1 MAKNRVS
8 KPSGRRTPAGIVLP
22 EGTFDD
28 FKSFSRPS
36 ISGSGRW
43 ATAQLKRL
51 VAAGQDLNTTVL
63 RTADTL
69 RHEDWKFWDDVVQNE
84 ALIRLVG
91 VADLIGAGLTKS
103 IPNSLG
109 KTVYEYEKITFM
121 DEAEVSLDGVSRTAN
136 DVQEFS
142 QAGIPLPITH
152 KDFFLNLRQ
161 LTASR
166 NSNTPLDTVQAAT
179 AGRVVAEKAEKML
192 FQGGKTF
199 GGLAIYG
206 YTNFPQRNIGTYT
219 DSKLWSDSTKVGTA
233 YVADTIKAM
242 TALSAARQY
251 GPYGIYVDTAA
262 GVLLEN
268 DYVAAGGNN
277 PNQTIR
283 QRLEAINNV
292 SFVHVADQMPAG
304 HVVFTQ
310 LTSDNAVWVQGE
322 PLQVVQWD
330 EGGGFTINFKAF
342 QIAVP
347 LFRVTAGGRSGVY
360 DMYTP

>member
-1 MAKNRVS
+1 MSTRRKS
-8 KPSGRRTPAGIVLP
+8 SRTPAGIIVP
-22 EGTFDD
+22 ASTFDD
-28 FKSFSRPS
+28 FSSFARESV
-36 ISGSGRW
+36 SGSGRW
-43 ATAQLKRL
+43 ATAQLKKL
-51 VAAGQDLNTTVL
+51 VAAGADLNTSVL

-69 RHEDWKFWDDVVQNE
+69 RHEDWKFWDDVLQNE

-91 VADLIGAGLTKS
+91 VADLIGAGLTKA

-121 DEAEVSLDGVSRTAN
+121 DEAEVSLDGVSRTPN

-199 GGLAIYG
+199 GGLTIYG
-206 YTNFPQRNIGTYT
+206 YTTFPSRNHGTFT
-219 DSKLWSDSTKVGTA
+219 DAKNWGDATKVGTA
-233 YVADTIKAM
+233 YVADAIKAM
-242 TALSAARQY
+242 TALAAARQY
-251 GPYGIYVDTAA
+251 GPYGVYVPTDA
-262 GVLLEN
+262 GVLINN
-268 DYVAAGGNN
+268 DYVATGGNN

-283 QRLEAINNV
+283 QRLEAIENI
-292 SFVHVADQMPAG
+292 SFVHVADQLPSGA
-304 HVVFTQ
+304 VIFTQ

-347 LFRVTAGGRSGVY
+347 LFRVTAGGRSGIY
-360 DMYTP
+360 HMYAGG

>member
-1 MAKNRVS
+1 MKKRIV
-8 KPSGRRTPAGIVLP
+8 TPEPAN
-22 EGTFDD
+22 TFDD
-28 FKSFSRPS
+28 FQSFARESV
-36 ISGSGRW
+36 SGSGRW
-43 ATAQLKRL
+43 ATAQLKKL
-51 VAAGQDLNTTVL
+51 VAAGGELNTSVL

-69 RHEDWKFWDDVVQNE
+69 RHEDWKFWDDVLQNE

-91 VADLIGAGLTKS
+91 VQDLIAAGLTKS

-109 KTVYEYEKITFM
+109 KTVYDYEKITFM

-199 GGLAIYG
+199 GGLPIYG
-206 YTNFPQRNIGTYT
+206 YTTFPSRNHGTFTSSKNWADATKAGVDFVT
-219 DSKLWSDSTKVGTA
+219 DTL
-233 YVADTIKAM
+233 KAM
-242 TALSAARQY
+242 TSLQAARQY
-251 GPYGIYVDTAA
+251 GPYGIYVSTDA
-262 GVLLEN
+262 GVNIEN
-268 DYVAAGGNN
+268 DYIATGGNN

-292 SFVHVADQMPAG
+292 SFVHVADQCPSG
-304 HVVFTQ
+304 HVIFTQ
-310 LTSDNAVWVQGE
+310 LTGDNAVWVQGE

-360 DMYTP
+360 DMYAGG

>member
-1 MAKNRVS
+1 MSNKRITT
-8 KPSGRRTPAGIVLP
+8 PRGRRTDAGIVLP

-36 ISGSGRW
+36 VSGSGRW

-51 VAAGQDLNTTVL
+51 VAAGQELNTSVL

-69 RHEDWKFWDDVVQNE
+69 RHEDWKFWDDVLQNE

-91 VADLIGAGLTKS
+91 VADLISAGLTKA

-142 QAGIPLPITH
+142 QAGLPLPITH

-199 GGLAIYG
+199 GGLTIYG
-206 YTNFPQRNIGTYT
+206 YTNFPSRNTGAFT
-219 DSKLWSDSTKVGTA
+219 DTKNWGDNTKTGAA
-233 YVADTIKAM
+233 YLADTLKAM
-242 TALSAARQY
+242 TALAAARQY
-251 GPYGIYVDTAA
+251 GPYGIYVPTDA
-262 GVLLEN
+262 GVLIEN
-268 DYVAAGGNN
+268 DYVASGGNN

-283 QRLEAINNV
+283 QRLEAIQNV
-292 SFVHVADQMPAG
+292 SFVHVADQLPSG
-304 HVVFTQ
+304 SVIFTQ

-360 DMYTP
+360 HMS